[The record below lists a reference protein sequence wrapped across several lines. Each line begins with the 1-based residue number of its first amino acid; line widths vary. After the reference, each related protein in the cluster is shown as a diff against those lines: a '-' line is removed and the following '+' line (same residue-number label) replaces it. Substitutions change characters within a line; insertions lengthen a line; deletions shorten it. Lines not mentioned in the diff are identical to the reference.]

1 MNSTTT
7 ADSTPYGSPAAAEVR
22 TETASSGAA
31 CFAGIGA
38 VTAYGW
44 GRGEL
49 AGGLRSGVS
58 AVLPTPGYETL
69 GGKAYVA
76 KVAEGGSWKDGET
89 RFARALRASARE
101 AVQDALDRGWQ
112 PGPNVGLVHNVVLG
126 EVDLWR
132 DFYLE
137 HEGKLSIRRYLGLM
151 PSTPMSTLMQEFG
164 FHGPAMNVSAMCAS
178 GNAGLI
184 TAGAWLDSGIA
195 SDVLVISTDI
205 SLTPENVLHFRNLG
219 VAVTD
224 LDPMEACRPFQ
235 EGSFGFVMGEASVGL
250 VLTRNLA
257 EDARPY
263 GRYLGGSM
271 NHDAHHVTSIEP
283 SLTHVRRCYED
294 ALARSGRRAED
305 VAYLNAHG
313 PGTKQCDAA
322 EGAMLDQLLTEANV
336 FSVKP
341 LAGHCQAAAATV
353 ELAASLL
360 GFEDGVV
367 YGVPQRAAGHPR
379 LLDGVSPLRPGATL
393 KSSIGMGG
401 HNSAVVIEPC

>member
-1 MNSTTT
+1 VNSTP
-7 ADSTPYGSPAAAEVR
+7 APSSSSAGSAGRAH
-22 TETASSGAA
+22 AS
-31 CFAGIGA
+31 FAGIGA

-44 GRGEL
+44 SRSDL
-49 AGGLRSGVS
+49 VSGLRSGVS
-58 AVLPTPGYETL
+58 AVVPTPGYESL

-76 KVAEGGSWKDGET
+76 KVADGGNWKDGET
-89 RFARALRASARE
+89 RFARALRAVARE
-101 AVQDALDRGWQ
+101 AVEDALARGWQ

-137 HEGKLSIRRYLGLM
+137 HEGKLSVRRYLGLM
-151 PSTPMSTLMQEFG
+151 PSTPMSTLMQEFD

-205 SLTPENVLHFRNLG
+205 SLTPENVQHFRNLG
-219 VAVTD
+219 VAITD
-224 LDPMEACRPFQ
+224 LDPMDACRPFQ
-235 EGSFGFVMGEASVGL
+235 EGSLGFVMGEASVGY
-250 VLTRNLA
+250 VLTRNLT

-271 NHDAHHVTSIEP
+271 SHDAHHVTSIEP
-283 SLTHVRRCYED
+283 SLTQVKRCYED
-294 ALARSGRRAED
+294 ALARAGKAPEEI
-305 VAYLNAHG
+305 AYLNAHG
-313 PGTKQCDAA
+313 PGTVQCDAA
-322 EGAMLDQLLTEANV
+322 ESVMLNELLTEANV

-341 LAGHCQAAAATV
+341 LAGHCQAAAASV

-360 GFEDGVV
+360 GFDEGVV
-367 YGVPQRAAGHPR
+367 YGVPQRSKGHPR
-379 LLDGVSPLRPGATL
+379 LLDGVTPLRPGATL